1 MRKGVFGFLLALAG
15 LLVVANTASAQFRG
29 YRSGY
34 SMPFNYGS
42 FGSYGWSYPQSLG
55 MYSYPSTY
63 SAYSY
68 PAGYTYSY
76 PSSGSVVY
84 PSSGTV
90 ISDGTVYPA
99 GTVVSPSGVV
109 TSGYTSGY
117 TPSTEVITSG
127 YSVPYVGSATTGYTT
142 YPTYG
147 TSYPTWNSGWMPYS
161 SGYYG
166 GYGRAGM
173 FGRRWR

>member
-42 FGSYGWSYPQSLG
+42 FGSYGWSYPQTLG
-55 MYSYPSTY
+55 RYSYPSTY

-84 PSSGTV
+84 SSSGTV
-90 ISDGTVYPA
+90 ISAAPA
-99 GTVVSPSGVV
+99 RMIAMHSTLSGRIRALKTRRSRISV
-109 TSGYTSGY
+109 T
-117 TPSTEVITSG
+117 
-127 YSVPYVGSATTGYTT
+127 
-142 YPTYG
+142 
-147 TSYPTWNSGWMPYS
+147 
-161 SGYYG
+161 
-166 GYGRAGM
+166 AG
-173 FGRRWR
+173 